1 MPSWPP
7 SPAWVMTVL
16 PWVSFS
22 YNRIY
27 FDLFGAYE
35 RRLNQALRGRGPPN
49 EDAPAIEGGNNED
62 GQQIDVVADNGAV
75 EQEDDEGYF
84 AQALR
89 VGNAVLNMLGD
100 ENNDEE
106 VVAEIELQIGHNADE
121 EAVVEE
127 LQEQLAEV
135 VNNNSDQGIVVVGEG
150 QDEAREAAN
159 EQAGENAGE
168 AAAPEPVIRM
178 EARADDP
185 AAPNNANNNQAP
197 EEPIREARGTST
209 TLTDLVN
216 GVVSALSIPIVCW
229 GAGEVLRVTLPTS
242 WVMRQNARAATGLLQ
257 EQWGRSLVGGAVF
270 IVARDMVNLYT
281 KHKRVEVRKHRKVRN
296 VPRRKSQR

>member
-1 MPSWPP
+1 
-7 SPAWVMTVL
+7 MTIL

-35 RRLNQALRGRGPPN
+35 RRLNQALRGRG
-49 EDAPAIEGGNNED
+49 APAEEVHAVEGGNNE
-62 GQQIDVVADNGAV
+62 GVQQIDVVAENGPAA
-75 EQEDDEGYF
+75 QEDDEGYF

-100 ENNDEE
+100 DNDDE
-106 VVAEIELQIGHNADE
+106 VVAEIELQIGHGHDE
-121 EAVVEE
+121 QAVVEE
-127 LQEQLAEV
+127 VQEELAEV
-135 VNNNSDQGIVVVGEG
+135 ASNNSDAGMP
-150 QDEAREAAN
+150 AAD
-159 EQAGENAGE
+159 
-168 AAAPEPVIRM
+168 
-178 EARADDP
+178 EARADAQEPANEPAGDA
-185 AAPNNANNNQAP
+185 AAPAPVIHIEAQADNQPVANNENNNLAP

-229 GAGEVLRVTLPTS
+229 GAGEVLRVTLPST
-242 WVMRQNARAATGLLQ
+242 WVMRPSARAATGLLQ
-257 EQWGRSLVGGAVF
+257 EQWGRSLVGGAMF

-281 KHKRVEVRKHRKVRN
+281 KHRRVEVRKHRKVRN